1 MSNTCRLFFFLIA
14 VLGLHSCVEN
24 FKQERAI
31 IRQAESLMQEQPDS
45 ALRVLQTINRHSL
58 RGKTLARY
66 ALIYSIAQDKSG
78 LDVTNDSLLR
88 IAYEYYS
95 QHPGDS
101 LYARSQYY
109 MGKYLWLTAQ
119 KDSAYACLLKA
130 KATSEK
136 EKDYYTAYLATDRM
150 RRITE
155 VSDTALCLALSKEAY
170 ELYKKHGANNPVN
183 EAYLLIGI
191 GESFCRRND
200 GDSTLY
206 YYNMALDKA
215 KITGDSIVMSSVY
228 QNIANYYYSIGDFG
242 VALDYAHKAL
252 QFQQYL
258 DRSLTK
264 LFALCY
270 TEISKYDTARQYVAA
285 LSSCESKEDQL
296 VVLNIQHRL
305 NVKTGDAD
313 AAQECFYSA
322 TDVAA
327 DMYLSTLKEKLELQR
342 KNQNEAL
349 ERQRSDYRG
358 MTFAIC
364 FLFSMVILVLLV
376 WLFLK
381 YRRTSIKEKA
391 YKEHLIGQMRIYVKK
406 LVSIQRKLQEEKGTK
421 NKRLVLDNRDWDE
434 IQAFLDACDNSFV
447 TRFKDKYPNLF
458 VDDYRLCMLL
468 RYGFTNPD
476 LEQIYS
482 ITSQG
487 VKNKQRLLKAKLDSE
502 AQEVSLRQYIRKF

>member
-1 MSNTCRLFFFLIA
+1 MNRINNVFLFLLA
-14 VLGLHSCVEN
+14 VFAVSACMDN
-24 FKQERAI
+24 SKQETI
-31 IRQAESLMQEQPDS
+31 HQAEMLMQEQPDS

-95 QHPGDS
+95 QHPGDY

-109 MGKYLWLTAQ
+109 MGKYLHLIEQ
-119 KDSAYACLLKA
+119 EDSAYACLLKA
-130 KATSEK
+130 KAASEK
-136 EKDYYTAYLATDRM
+136 EKDYYTAYLATDGM
-150 RRITE
+150 RRIADL
-155 VSDTALCLALSKEAY
+155 SDSSLCINLAKDAY
-170 ELYKKHGANNPVN
+170 RLYHKQGANNPVN
-183 EAYLLIGI
+183 EVYLLIGVGDGYYRCGNQDSSI
-191 GESFCRRND
+191 HYYNRALSKGEML
-200 GDSTLY
+200 GDSV
-206 YYNMALDKA
+206 A
-215 KITGDSIVMSSVY
+215 ISSCL
-228 QNIANYYYSIGDFG
+228 QNISRYYLFDKQHEK
-242 VALDYAHKAL
+242 ALDYAKQALSYRGYLDKTLATLLIQCYTENAEYDKA
-252 QFQQYL
+252 QQYL
-258 DRSLTK
+258 N
-264 LFALCY
+264 
-270 TEISKYDTARQYVAA
+270 A
-285 LSSCESKEDQL
+285 LSLSNSKENQL
-296 VVLNIQHRL
+296 VRLDLQHRI
-305 NVKTGDAD
+305 NAKICDAE
-313 AAQECFYSA
+313 AAQDNFNSA
-322 TDVAA
+322 INVAA